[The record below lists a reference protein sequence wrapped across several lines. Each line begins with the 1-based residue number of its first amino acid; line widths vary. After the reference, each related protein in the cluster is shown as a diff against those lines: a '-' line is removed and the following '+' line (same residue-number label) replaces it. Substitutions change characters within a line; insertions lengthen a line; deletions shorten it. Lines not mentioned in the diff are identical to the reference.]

1 MNRTEVLPGVWHLEE
16 DYRVYCTL
24 VQGKTLALLWD
35 TGQGRTDLAAYVAQQ
50 VPTPCL
56 VLNSH
61 GHSDHIGGNFRFP
74 QVYAHRADWPLL
86 AAYARLTGRE
96 TPVCPLEPGQCFA
109 LGGRRAE
116 VISLAGH
123 TKGSVGLLL
132 AGEGLLLAGDGLNQT
147 LLLLGAEAAPLS
159 QLRQTLEAVLRL
171 PFAHYLSAMPP
182 TPCPRP
188 RWRSICI
195 TWTSS
200 GWRTLPAQAPTPP
213 GSAGAN
219 TGNRAAGRCCS
230 STGDW
235 QRRGSPYPEKRPHA
249 IRGMGPKA

>member
-50 VPTPCL
+50 VSTPCL

-96 TPVCPLEPGQCFA
+96 TPVCPLEPGQSFA

-171 PFAHYLSAMPP
+171 PFAHYLSSHHLDRLRLEDPSRPGPYA
-182 TPCPRP
+182 PRVC
-188 RWRSICI
+188 RSQYREQGSRSVLLIDRGLVGEENC
-195 TWTSS
+195 
-200 GWRTLPAQAPTPP
+200 LP
-213 GSAGAN
+213 
-219 TGNRAAGRCCS
+219 
-230 STGDW
+230 
-235 QRRGSPYPEKRPHA
+235 
-249 IRGMGPKA
+249 

>member
-1 MNRTEVLPGVWHLEE
+1 
-16 DYRVYCTL
+16 VYCTL

-74 QVYAHRADWPLL
+74 QVYAHRGDWPLL

-96 TPVCPLEPGQCFA
+96 TPVCPLEPGQSFA

-132 AGEGLLLAGDGLNQT
+132 AGEGLLLAGDGRRPPPCPSC
-147 LLLLGAEAAPLS
+147 ARRWRRSCASPLPI
-159 QLRQTLEAVLRL
+159 TC
-171 PFAHYLSAMPP
+171 PAMPP

-200 GWRTLPAQAPTPP
+200 GWRTLPARAPTAP
-213 GSAGAN
+213 GSAGAS

-235 QRRGSPYPEKRPHA
+235 WGKRIACPEKRPHA
-249 IRGMGPKA
+249 IRGMGPKS

>member
-16 DYRVYCTL
+16 DYRVHCTL

-132 AGEGLLLAGDGLNQT
+132 AGEAVKDLLRSAGLL
-147 LLLLGAEAAPLS
+147 
-159 QLRQTLEAVLRL
+159 
-171 PFAHYLSAMPP
+171 
-182 TPCPRP
+182 
-188 RWRSICI
+188 
-195 TWTSS
+195 
-200 GWRTLPAQAPTPP
+200 
-213 GSAGAN
+213 
-219 TGNRAAGRCCS
+219 
-230 STGDW
+230 
-235 QRRGSPYPEKRPHA
+235 
-249 IRGMGPKA
+249 

>member
-159 QLRQTLEAVLRL
+159 QLTDGIHLHSLSCPDEVSYEHLKARLREL
-171 PFAHYLSAMPP
+171 GFLA
-182 TPCPRP
+182 
-188 RWRSICI
+188 
-195 TWTSS
+195 
-200 GWRTLPAQAPTPP
+200 
-213 GSAGAN
+213 
-219 TGNRAAGRCCS
+219 
-230 STGDW
+230 
-235 QRRGSPYPEKRPHA
+235 E
-249 IRGMGPKA
+249 

>member
-74 QVYAHRADWPLL
+74 QVYAHRGDWPLL

-96 TPVCPLEPGQCFA
+96 TPVCPLEPGQSFA

-147 LLLLGAEAAPLS
+147 LLLLGAEAA
-159 QLRQTLEAVLRL
+159 
-171 PFAHYLSAMPP
+171 
-182 TPCPRP
+182 
-188 RWRSICI
+188 
-195 TWTSS
+195 
-200 GWRTLPAQAPTPP
+200 
-213 GSAGAN
+213 
-219 TGNRAAGRCCS
+219 
-230 STGDW
+230 
-235 QRRGSPYPEKRPHA
+235 
-249 IRGMGPKA
+249 

>member
-1 MNRTEVLPGVWHLEE
+1 M
-16 DYRVYCTL
+16 
-24 VQGKTLALLWD
+24 
-35 TGQGRTDLAAYVAQQ
+35 
-50 VPTPCL
+50 
-56 VLNSH
+56 LNSH

-96 TPVCPLEPGQCFA
+96 TPVCPLEPGQSFA

-171 PFAHYLSAMPP
+171 PFTHYLS
-182 TPCPRP
+182 
-188 RWRSICI
+188 SH
-195 TWTSS
+195 
-200 GWRTLPAQAPTPP
+200 APHPL
-213 GSAGAN
+213 
-219 TGNRAAGRCCS
+219 
-230 STGDW
+230 
-235 QRRGSPYPEKRPHA
+235 
-249 IRGMGPKA
+249 PKAQVAVHLHHLDRLRLEDPSRPGPYGPRVCRSQYREQGSRSVLLIDRGLAEEGESLP